1 MKQRLYSYFYDASL
15 FEVIINFIS
24 PVFSG
29 TIALMFSILGGS
41 IFLAIISSLLILL
54 AVIVARTRYML
65 SKLYKNGSKWEV
77 AARNSVVCKLVN
89 KKFGV
94 EVE

>member
-15 FEVIINFIS
+15 LEVRMNLIVPVLCGTTALRYSIS
-24 PVFSG
+24 
-29 TIALMFSILGGS
+29 GGS
-41 IFLAIISSLLILL
+41 IFLAIISALLIIL

-65 SKLYKNGSKWEV
+65 SKLYKKGSKWEV
-77 AARNSVVCKLVN
+77 VAQNSVVCKLVN